1 MKLNEAKTKY
11 LIFHRTQQ
19 QFATRLTVNGK
30 VLERQKKVS
39 SYWVYG
45 WKRMW
50 AGRKTLKNFI
60 EMLTPD

>member
-30 VLERQKKVS
+30 VLERQKKFQVIG
-39 SYWVYG
+39 YMV
-45 WKRMW
+45 
-50 AGRKTLKNFI
+50 GRECGLEEKH
-60 EMLTPD
+60 